1 MPILISID
9 AVIKPVS
16 KAVNISDV
24 GDRLF
29 QESLTRSQ
37 LERSRIFS
45 LHANPRLALRTIAFE
60 RKTRQQ

>member
-9 AVIKPVS
+9 AVIKTVS
-16 KAVNISDV
+16 KADNISDV

-29 QESLTRSQ
+29 QEGLKRSHRK
-37 LERSRIFS
+37 RSRIFS
-45 LHANPRLALRTIAFE
+45 LHANFRLALRTIAFE